1 LFQAIPTLG
10 AIALAHIQLENT
22 HFLAIAQHYTG
33 STHNT
38 DSKVYRWS
46 GAQFEIFQS
55 IPTFGAYDVEI
66 FGNGPF
72 TFIAFSNH
80 YNAAS
85 KKYSINSKIYIWNGK
100 EFEEFQSIPTKGAT
114 DMEVFTVCGKQ
125 YVAVS
130 NHYDGN
136 SYNIPSAIYE
146 MGRAGLNLYQRVT
159 VHKVIRWSAFK
170 SGNDTFLFGGPDSS
184 SRKSYIFKW
193 VM

>member
-10 AIALAHIQLENT
+10 ATAIAYLQLGNS
-22 HFLAIAQHYTG
+22 HFLAFAHYYDT
-33 STHNT
+33 N
-38 DSKVYRWS
+38 SKVYRWS
-46 GAQFEIFQS
+46 GAQFEIFQN
-55 IPTFGAYDVEI
+55 IPTFGAHDVET
-66 FGNGPF
+66 FSNCHF
-72 TFIAFSNH
+72 TFIGFANH

-85 KKYSINSKIYIWNGK
+85 KKHSIDSKIYIWNGK

-159 VHKVIRWSAFK
+159 VHRIFRWSTFQC
-170 SGNDTFLFGGPDSS
+170 GNETFLFGGPLSS
-184 SRKSYIFKW
+184 SKKSYFFKW